1 MATKRRK
8 ARAKRTTATPAGAG
22 AAVRNQPS
30 PTDALQRLLDGN
42 HRFIDGV
49 RHPPIGWSADLGA
62 TEPFAVV
69 VGCSDSRVP
78 LEHVFD
84 QEPGALFV
92 VRVAGNVIA
101 SSQIGSVE
109 FAAGRFGCRLVLVL
123 GHTRCGAV
131 DATLRWV
138 RGEQVPDSDS
148 LRNIAE
154 RIRPQVDP
162 LVRVGRK
169 LSRNELWY
177 EAVRANV
184 LASVDRLWHG
194 SRMLEQL
201 VRAGDLQIVGA
212 VYDLDT
218 GTVETVT

>member
-1 MATKRRK
+1 MD
-8 ARAKRTTATPAGAG
+8 GA
-22 AAVRNQPS
+22 
-30 PTDALQRLLDGN
+30 
-42 HRFIDGV
+42 
-49 RHPPIGWSADLGA
+49 RHPPVGWNKSLGLRQ
-62 TEPFAVV
+62 PFAVV

-84 QEPGALFV
+84 QEPGDLFV
-92 VRVAGNVIA
+92 VRVVGNVIA

-109 FAAGRFGCRLVLVL
+109 FAAGRFGLRLVLVL
-123 GHTRCGAV
+123 GHTQCGAV

-169 LSRNELWY
+169 LSRDELWY

-184 LASVDRLWHG
+184 LSSVDRLWHG

-201 VRAGDLQIVGA
+201 VRSGELQIAGA

-218 GTVETVT
+218 GLVEKVT